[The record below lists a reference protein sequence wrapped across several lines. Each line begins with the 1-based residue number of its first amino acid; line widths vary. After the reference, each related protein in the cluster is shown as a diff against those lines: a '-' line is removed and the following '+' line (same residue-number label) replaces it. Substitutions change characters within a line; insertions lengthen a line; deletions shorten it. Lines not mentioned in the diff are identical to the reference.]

1 LRQNESEIAVNRVG
15 GAEMN
20 KLKDKLGTERRT
32 GFTLIELLVV
42 IAIIAILA
50 AMLLPALSRAK
61 QKAHGISCMNNTKQI
76 MLGWT
81 MYAGDNKDYLPANDY
96 PYLTPLSSIPL
107 PQRRNWVAGSMAI
120 DIDAVRESILK
131 DPDVT
136 QLAPYVPNV
145 QIYRCPADKST
156 ARGRPRIRSMSMN
169 NAVGTRWYS
178 APAGAYGKMA
188 VEGGW
193 LPGVYNTG
201 QTIWLTYGKLGSFTR
216 PGPARTWVLMDEHPD
231 AINDASMAVQVGNAA
246 GERIVDFPASYH
258 GGAGGMSFADGHSE
272 IRKWEGE
279 RMRQGPLPPGYQLNQ
294 PATDEGSREDLRWL
308 QQRTSARR

>member
-1 LRQNESEIAVNRVG
+1 MKRLTDRLTGKCRA
-15 GAEMN
+15 
-20 KLKDKLGTERRT
+20 

-81 MYAGDNKDYLPANDY
+81 MYAGDYQDYLPANDY
-96 PYLTPLSSIPL
+96 PYLTALRQIPAAL
-107 PQRRNWVAGSMAI
+107 RRNWVAGSMAV
-120 DIDAVRESILK
+120 DIDAVRPDILK
-131 DPDVT
+131 DPQVT
-136 QLAPYVPNV
+136 QLAAYVQNV
-145 QIYRCPADKST
+145 EIYRCPADKST
-156 ARGRPRIRSMSMN
+156 VRGRDRIRSMSMN

-178 APAGAYGKMA
+178 APAGVYGKLP

-193 LPGVYNTG
+193 LPGVYNVG
-201 QTIWLTYGKLGSFTR
+201 QKEWLTYGKLGSFSR
-216 PGPARTWVLMDEHPD
+216 PGPAMTWVLMDEHPD
-231 AINDASMAVQVGNAA
+231 AINDASMAVQVGNAG

-279 RMRQGPLPPGYQLNQ
+279 RMRAGPLPPNYALNQ
-294 PATDEGSREDLRWL
+294 VATDEGSREDLRWL
-308 QQRTSARR
+308 QRRTSARR